1 MIAPPFQAGD
11 FVWSAFPERENPARP
26 GPLHLAYTLAVSGV
40 AGGSL
45 LSALCAYTTSQPWP
59 GGAIPL
65 GVRAFDRQEAAGLG
79 QARPF
84 VMDLRRLA
92 FVPIAPAWFP
102 QLDTPGAGIQ
112 GHATKALQRSL
123 MQTTTELLIRRS
135 ELVERLGPLWPPHTS

>member
-1 MIAPPFQAGD
+1 M
-11 FVWSAFPERENPARP
+11 VCVSERENPARP

-40 AGGSL
+40 TGSSQ

-59 GGAIPL
+59 GGAMPL
-65 GVRAFDRQEAAGLG
+65 GVRAFDRQEATSLG

-102 QLDTPGAGIQ
+102 QLDLPGGGIQ
-112 GHATKALQRSL
+112 GHAPKALQRPL
-123 MQTTTELLIRRS
+123 MQTATELLTRRRRARGKTRTT
-135 ELVERLGPLWPPHTS
+135 LVAQQSLTLHHVSMQRP

>member
-1 MIAPPFQAGD
+1 MVCVSG
-11 FVWSAFPERENPARP
+11 RENPARP

-40 AGGSL
+40 TGSSQ

-59 GGAIPL
+59 GGAMPL
-65 GVRAFDRQEAAGLG
+65 GVRAFDRQEAATLG

-102 QLDTPGAGIQ
+102 PTRLARRRHSGPRAEGATTPA
-112 GHATKALQRSL
+112 HADRNRASD
-123 MQTTTELLIRRS
+123 RRS
-135 ELVERLGPLWPPHTS
+135 ELVEKLGPLWPPNKS